1 MKQNRSTIDI
11 DTLDEQINAEDS
23 AKWSTLQNTQQ
34 YYTPEWLVRKIAAKL
49 KAMDKLPGWYSSVI
63 DPQCGNGNLLSIGK
77 QENNYHPSALYG
89 LDIDKREIDSPIAG
103 KINKVRMD
111 TVKATEILQKIVANE
126 NEYVTQE
133 EYRFFT
139 HAFCNPPFGKRWK
152 VGDDVVDSSVHTWNW
167 ATRYANTV
175 VFISNRKTIEKN
187 GWDKDENTLSYWT
200 EVGCWDNCD
209 VEVGIVIW
217 HNGNARSISK
227 GMLDTAWKELTAI
240 AEEQSKHRPKWNIY
254 TTASGKLKVY
264 LSRLT
269 KVEYK
274 LSREDVL
281 RLNGINDAHPL
292 ALVAEKETRDL
303 MREMVESGKYLIEPD
318 AKTAIDS
325 ALAEAEEA
333 ACPITPPTEFMM
345 TAYADEEEAL
355 ECVDP
360 MGMDLTKGKT
370 YPITTGTYSFN
381 QRFTR
386 KKTHYDAENDEMYTR
401 EHECAISG
409 QDRYVMVKDDN
420 GQWIQFKRHADTEKK
435 AWEIC
440 DSKLFQVFKRP
451 NVQCLATRYKDKYTN
466 NLSLL
471 STCELIGGFEYYPGQ
486 KDYLARVGIKD
497 YGQIAADVG
506 TGKSLMAISL
516 IAMKAPKR
524 TLICAPRGTIKGED
538 GEEHEYNPSQW
549 VSEIHKFAPYM
560 TVFELFNMEDYYR
573 IIKLNNGKL
582 PMGVYITYYEALTLN
597 KSMESVPASWD
608 DVKLHAEMCRKLGV
622 DPKDEKY
629 LNALK
634 VSDDEDSDNVDPSW
648 WSKRIGQDI
657 EGIRCVIT
665 PNMATMI
672 GDNFDCVILD
682 ENHYACNLDSLR
694 TKALIRLQPK
704 FRYGLSATPIPN
716 RVDNMFSIMGWL
728 CVPDWY
734 RGNRRNAAWPYA
746 NDEMNRFQATF
757 LTKERDFTR
766 EQDKRKDDRNWNGKC
781 ETVSPVIASP
791 ARLLKLIS
799 PTLSFINKE
808 KCNPNLVSCT
818 VRDVRVPLGL
828 EQAKLYSHFLQ
839 RSNIPGKNPL
849 VIARK
854 QSAYLRGICA
864 DPMGFDTK
872 QRGGPEVTSNMNP
885 KIMATLK
892 LILELNAKGEQ
903 VVVVSSRVGISN
915 TIADLLEQAGITY
928 SRIDSTV
935 SPDNHS
941 TQSNLFKQKKTEVM
955 LMGIKCAV
963 GYSFPECPNE
973 IITSLEWSYGTKAQ
987 AEGRVFRV
995 NSKFPVNIWC
1005 ILHADTIEEL
1015 MFDKV
1020 ATKKDA
1026 ATICLHGERIDVDFK
1041 PIDMNELISEAG
1053 NKFNIKASKEET
1065 EVEREL
1071 AQVLAEH
1078 KNNERK
1084 AA

>member
-11 DTLDEQINAEDS
+11 DTIDEQINAEDS

-34 YYTPEWLVRKIAAKL
+34 YYTPEWLVRKIEAIL
-49 KAMDKLPGWYSSVI
+49 RGRNLLPGWYSSVI
-63 DPQCGNGNLLSIGK
+63 DPQCGNGSLLAIGK
-77 QENNYHPSALYG
+77 DRIYNLPSYLFG
-89 LDIDKREIDSPIAG
+89 LDIDKRDIDNPMAG
-103 KINKVRMD
+103 RINKVCMD
-111 TVKATEILQKIVANE
+111 TVKASEILRKIVAKEDERIIRN
-126 NEYVTQE
+126 NMP
-133 EYRFFT
+133 FFT
-139 HAFCNPPFGKRWK
+139 HVFCNPPFAKRWK
-152 VGDDVVDSSVHTWNW
+152 VGDEVVDSSVHTWNW
-167 ATRYANTV
+167 AIQHGRTV

-187 GWDKDENTLSYWT
+187 GWDKNEHTIKYWT
-200 EVGCWDNCD
+200 EVGCWDNCN

-217 HNGNARSISK
+217 SKPRETPPMTTMARC
-227 GMLDTAWKELTAI
+227 WKELKAI

-281 RLNGINDAHPL
+281 RLSSINDAHPL
-292 ALVAEKETRDL
+292 ALVAEKENRDL
-303 MREMVESGKYLIEPD
+303 MREMAEDGKYLIEPEARD
-318 AKTAIDS
+318 AIDK
-325 ALAEAEEA
+325 ALAEAEES
-333 ACPITPPTEFMM
+333 ACPITPPTDFMM

-360 MGMDLTKGKT
+360 MGLALTAGKT
-370 YPITTGTYSFN
+370 YPIQTGTYNFT

-386 KKTHYDAENDEMYTR
+386 NKTHYNAETDEMFTR

-409 QDRYVMVKDDN
+409 QDRYVRVNGDD
-420 GQWIQFKRHADTEKK
+420 GTWFTFKRHVNTEQKSL
-435 AWEIC
+435 EIC

-451 NVQCLATRYKDKYTN
+451 LVQDIATRYKDKYTN

-486 KDYLARVGIKD
+486 KDYIARVGIKD
-497 YGQIAADVG
+497 YGQVAADVG

-560 TVFELFNMEDYYR
+560 TVFELFSMEDYYR
-573 IIKLNNGKL
+573 IKKLNKGKL
-582 PMGVYITYYEALTLN
+582 PHGVYITYYEALTLN
-597 KSMESVPASWD
+597 KSMEAVPASWD
-608 DVKLHAEMCRKLGV
+608 DVKLHAEMCRKMGV
-622 DPKDEKY
+622 DPKDEKH
-629 LNALK
+629 ALAPHE
-634 VSDDEDSDNVDPSW
+634 SGDPSW
-648 WSKRIGQDI
+648 WAKRVGQDI
-657 EGIRCVIT
+657 GGIRCVVK
-665 PNMATMI
+665 PNMATLI
-672 GDNFDCVILD
+672 GDEFDAVILD

-704 FRYGLSATPIPN
+704 YRFGLSATPIPN

-734 RGNRRNAAWPYA
+734 RGERRNVAWPYA
-746 NDEMNRFQATF
+746 SDEMSRFQATF

-766 EQDKRKDDRNWNGKC
+766 ERDRRVEDRNWNGKC
-781 ETVSPVIASP
+781 ESVSPVIASP

-808 KCNPNLVSCT
+808 KCNPDLVGCT
-818 VRDVRVPLGL
+818 VRDVRVPLGTQ
-828 EQAKLYSHFLQ
+828 QAKLYAHFLQ

-864 DPMGFDTK
+864 DPTGFDTK
-872 QRGGPEVTSNMNP
+872 QRGGPEVLSNMNP

-903 VVVVSSRVGISN
+903 VVVISSRVGISN

-935 SPDNHS
+935 SPDNHN

-973 IITSLEWSYGTKAQ
+973 IITSLEWSYGAKAQ

-995 NSKFPVNIWC
+995 NSKYPVKIWC

-1026 ATICLHGERIDVDFK
+1026 ATICLHGERIDVEFK

-1053 NKFNIKASKEET
+1053 NKFNIKSSKEET

-1071 AQVLAEH
+1071 AQFLAEH

-1084 AA
+1084 VA